1 MKKIAILS
9 SGNGK
14 ITRRLASLFNEGNR
28 IRVELVLSD
37 QVPDRIIDDMM
48 SRGINAVSLPRVIWE
63 NNPEEVIRLIDD
75 SEVELLVLD
84 EFKNGLP
91 SEIQDRYK
99 GRIVV
104 PETEEAAPRDVVTA
118 FANMDAEPAQSCF
131 AQVCE
136 KGEPVQ
142 PQCESDAPEAKE
154 PSAGTPG
161 APMSADEE
169 WAETLKIK
177 FDAQTAAQTP
187 PPLPGAEEQTQAPGR
202 EWLNDRNAQN
212 TRNNPSIPD
221 PQSIQGQP
229 YNQANPQYPGG
240 RMPTGSGYG
249 HGNPGNQEPM
259 PSTYLI
265 WSILCTVFCCFIPGI
280 VAIVFSSQVSSK
292 YYVGDIDGA
301 KKASQNAQI
310 WIIVSF
316 VLGVIST
323 TLYLPIMMLT

>member
-37 QVPDRIIDDMM
+37 QVPDRIIDDMI

-75 SEVELLVLD
+75 SGAELLVLD

-136 KGEPVQ
+136 KREPVQ
-142 PQCESDAPEAKE
+142 PRFESDAPEAKE

-202 EWLNDRNAQN
+202 EWLNDRNNQ
-212 TRNNPSIPD
+212 NNPSIPD

-229 YNQANPQYPGG
+229 YNQANIQYPGG
-240 RMPTGSGYG
+240 RMPAGSGYG